1 MANVDVKQLLASVP
15 KVLPHSRQRPELQ
28 YELADDLIATP
39 ATGHHS
45 GALPPVPGGMA
56 VRAVEEGGVPE
67 ATPIMPVYRR
77 GAAGGVVVP
86 TGRVLVRFSEG
97 DSAEAHRDELAAAGY
112 DLDEV
117 LSYAPQAGWARAA
130 SGSIADTLGH
140 LDRLERIHGIENVE
154 VQMVGEVGRR

>member
-1 MANVDVKQLLASVP
+1 MANVDVKELLASVP

-39 ATGHHS
+39 ASGDDP
-45 GALPPVPGGMA
+45 GALPPGQGGMA
-56 VRAVEEGGVPE
+56 VRAVEEGSVPE

-86 TGRVLVRFSEG
+86 TGRVLVRFGES
-97 DSAEAHRDELAAAGY
+97 DSAEARRDELAAAGY

-140 LDRLERIHGIENVE
+140 LDRLERIPGIENVE

>member
-28 YELADDLIATP
+28 YGLADDLIATP
-39 ATGHHS
+39 ATGHDP
-45 GALPPVPGGMA
+45 GALRLEGGMA

-86 TGRVLVRFSEG
+86 TGRVLVRFGEG